1 MRDPTRGGTAA
12 VLNEIAAAAKVEIEV
27 EESLLPVR
35 PEVAG
40 ACDMLGFDPLYVPN
54 EGRLIIFCA
63 EDAADSLVARLRSHP
78 LGAGAV
84 RIGSVK
90 KGAPAGPE
98 RSRTGRVVLR
108 TRIGGTRIVA
118 MPYGEQ
124 LPRIC

>member
-1 MRDPTRGGTAA
+1 M
-12 VLNEIAAAAKVEIEV
+12 LNEIAAAAKVEIEI

-63 EDAADSLVARLRSHP
+63 EESAAALVERLRTDP

-90 KGAPAGPE
+90 KGAP
-98 RSRTGRVVLR
+98 GRVVLR
-108 TRIGGTRIVA
+108 TRIGGGRIVA
-118 MPYGEQ
+118 APYGEQ

>member
-12 VLNEIAAAAKVEIEV
+12 VLNEIAAAAKVEIEI
-27 EESLLPVR
+27 EERLLPVR

-63 EDAADSLVARLRSHP
+63 EEAAAALVARLRSHP

-90 KGAPAGPE
+90 KGAAGPAE
-98 RSRTGRVVLR
+98 
-108 TRIGGTRIVA
+108 
-118 MPYGEQ
+118 
-124 LPRIC
+124 

>member
-27 EESLLPVR
+27 EESLLPIR

-40 ACDMLGFDPLYVPN
+40 ACDLLGFDPLYVPN

-63 EDAADSLVARLRSHP
+63 EEAAGSLVARLRSHP
-78 LGAGAV
+78 LGVGAV
-84 RIGSVK
+84 RIGSVRK
-90 KGAPAGPE
+90 AASGPE
-98 RSRTGRVVLR
+98 PSRTGCVVLR

>member
-27 EESLLPVR
+27 EEKLLPIR

-63 EDAADSLVARLRSHP
+63 EEAAGSLVERLRSHP
-78 LGAGAV
+78 LGADAV

-90 KGAPAGPE
+90 KGGPE
-98 RSRTGRVVLR
+98 PGRPGRVVLR